1 MTFRKQMVIA
11 IIIIIFFTITL
22 NSLISGQF
30 IDRYF
35 KGFVEGQYED
45 DVNDIGNYSESILSG
60 QVDNFTQAEIELS
73 NYLNDV
79 IVGIEILNKSNQ
91 LIIAVQSNNDF
102 MPHMMN
108 NRMNTE
114 EKTYTINQS
123 DQVIGYLKIEKIASI
138 GNSQNATLFF
148 VSMIRSIAISGVLT
162 LLLSLIVIGFVS
174 KRMTRD
180 LSNTEEMAKMIDSNQ
195 ALTYKKSKI
204 KEVKAIQT
212 TLIDLAAKL
221 KLKEGIRKER
231 ADRLAHEARTPL
243 TILQTN
249 LEGVLDGVV
258 ETDDQ
263 RYRLWLDEV
272 ARLTYLVENIGDI
285 IDFEKNEI
293 ETKIQMIN
301 LVEVV
306 QKVVQ
311 SMQPQFKVKGITL
324 NFSSDQDEYTLQSD
338 KDIIAKSLYNL
349 LSNAYK
355 FTPETGHVEVKLFER
370 DQHMIITVSDN
381 GVGIEE
387 SELNDVFKAY
397 YRGSNSKNAEGIG
410 MGLYI
415 VKESIEAINGT
426 ISVKKNE
433 NHGMIFEISL

>member
-1 MTFRKQMVIA
+1 MTFRKQMVIV

-45 DVNDIGNYSESILSG
+45 DVSDIGNYSKSILSG

-79 IVGIEILNKSNQ
+79 IVGIEILNASNQ

-108 NRMNTE
+108 TRMNTE

-123 DQVIGYLKIEKIASI
+123 EQVIGYLKIEKIASI
-138 GNSQNATLFF
+138 GNSQNAALFF

-162 LLLSLIVIGFVS
+162 LLLSLIVIGFVT

-180 LSNTEEMAKMIDSNQ
+180 LSNTEKMAKTIDSNQ

-272 ARLTYLVENIGDI
+272 ARLTYLIENIGDI
-285 IDFEKNEI
+285 IDFEKTSIN
-293 ETKIQMIN
+293 TKIQAIN
-301 LVEVV
+301 IVDVV

-324 NFSSDQDEYTLQSD
+324 EFSSNQEKYILKSD

-355 FTPETGHVEVKLFER
+355 FTPETGHVAVKLFER
-370 DQHMIITVSDN
+370 DQHMIITVSDT
-381 GVGIEE
+381 GTGIEV
-387 SELNDVFKAY
+387 SEIDDVFKAY
-397 YRGSNSKNAEGIG
+397 FRGSNSKMAEGIG

-426 ISVKKNE
+426 VSASKNE
-433 NHGMIFEISL
+433 NNGMIFEISL